1 MTKATAAAV
10 SSSAAFRFVLVMGI
24 VNLFA
29 DTTYEGGASINGP
42 FMGALGASAA
52 AVSIIAGL
60 GEFFGYGLR
69 SVFGYV
75 SDRTGRYWF
84 LTFVGYLINLLAVP
98 AMALAGSWQVAAALM
113 IAERIGRAM
122 RKPTV
127 EAMLSYTTGT
137 LGRAW
142 VYAVNTALDETGATI
157 GPLLAALVLFL
168 HGDYRTAYAL
178 LIISA
183 VLALVSLTVARINFP
198 LPAKLEEGE
207 TAPEKQLTR
216 AYWLYMVAASCFAA
230 GLMSFELISYH
241 LSRSGIVSPQW
252 VPVFLAVSTAFG
264 VVANLVLGRWYDQ
277 RGLPV
282 LLGAVLCSAA
292 FAPLVFLGGKW
303 LALGGILLWGIG
315 YAVQDT
321 LFKALI
327 AGVLPQGK
335 RSQAFGIFYTG
346 YGTGWL
352 VGSIAAGLLYERSRI
367 ALVIFAVAVQL
378 VSLPIFTI
386 AHRPVRQRDSSAG

>member
-168 HGDYRTAYAL
+168 HGNYRTAYAL

-252 VPVFLAVSTAFG
+252 VP
-264 VVANLVLGRWYDQ
+264 
-277 RGLPV
+277 
-282 LLGAVLCSAA
+282 
-292 FAPLVFLGGKW
+292 VFLGGKW